1 MPAMTLKC
9 SHCGAPLKVGPDQTV
24 VTCDYCHS
32 VTRIASTRQHR
43 RAEARSS
50 GASQAWILALVMA
63 GVIGAAGIAMAV
75 LWRSRA
81 VAPAS
86 DRTVPPTVAPVAAVE
101 PPVAPTAIA
110 PQEAPRVAA
119 TVPPAAPARGT
130 RPRAAREPAPTGP
143 VSSKK
148 EAEAILRPELLAC
161 MKEHGVHYLITR
173 LGNNVRGGTV
183 PALGLVETS
192 VVDYKHTPGFATTPL
207 GRCVARAARGVRAPA
222 YGGDSIYFGLRE
234 DSIPDP
240 LADAPA
246 HLDAEAAKQALSARD
261 DEARDCTTRSP
272 SGSRPGESQS
282 VMVYFEGATG
292 KVSRVEPYYVDIRS
306 AYGRCLT
313 SVYRKVTVGKFREI
327 EHYVVIAV
335 AP

>member
-9 SHCGAPLKVGPDQTV
+9 SHCGAPLKVGPEQTV
-24 VTCDYCHS
+24 VTCDYCHTA
-32 VTRIASTRQHR
+32 TRIASTRQHR

-50 GASQAWILALVMA
+50 GAPQGWILGLTMA
-63 GVIGAAGIAMAV
+63 GVVGAAAIAMAV
-75 LWRSRA
+75 LWRSREVAPASETPQPTPVVPVAA
-81 VAPAS
+81 VAPA
-86 DRTVPPTVAPVAAVE
+86 PPTATAPK
-101 PPVAPTAIA
+101 
-110 PQEAPRVAA
+110 EAPRVAA
-119 TVPPAAPARGT
+119 TVSPAAPARGT
-130 RPRAAREPAPTGP
+130 RPKAAREAAPTGP

-173 LGNNVRGGTV
+173 LGNNPRGATV
-183 PALGLVETS
+183 PALGLTETS
-192 VVDYKHTPGFATTPL
+192 VVDYKPTPGFATTPL

-222 YGGDSIYFGLRE
+222 YGGNYIYFGLRNE
-234 DSIPDP
+234 SIPDP
-240 LADAPA
+240 LADSPA

-261 DEARDCTTRSP
+261 DEARDCATRSP
-272 SGSRPGESQS
+272 AGSRPGESVS

-306 AYGRCLT
+306 AYGRCLF
-313 SVYRKVTVGKFREI
+313 SVYGKVTVGKFREI
-327 EHYVVIAV
+327 EQHVVHAL